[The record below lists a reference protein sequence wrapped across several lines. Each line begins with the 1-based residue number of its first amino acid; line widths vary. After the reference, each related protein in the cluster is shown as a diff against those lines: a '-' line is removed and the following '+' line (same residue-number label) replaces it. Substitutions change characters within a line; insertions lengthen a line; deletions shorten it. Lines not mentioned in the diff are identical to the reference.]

1 MANWFKLYETDL
13 DETRMRFAL
22 TKLPEV
28 WPVWTAI
35 LMECCKHRDANIP
48 WGASDQE
55 LFGFA
60 DRLKISI
67 PKVNEA
73 INILCSIEYVKKSNG
88 HLNVLKWNE
97 KQDDYLARKSRGY
110 WDKRKKSQC
119 FTVKHEKKSDSHI
132 EERRGEEKREEE
144 NKEPS
149 NSAGAGDGVFQ
160 TFIKNWSENFEK
172 AHKVKYQF
180 DGGRDGKAVKELL
193 RMGILPIDLLE
204 IAKKAWVSPLT
215 PFLRGR
221 ILTIH
226 GFRENINQIQTG
238 LKNGN
243 STQSLN
249 PAADRRNAGTF
260 GGTDYGKAAAR
271 RLAEQDEKYKAYGMG
286 EGEDANAASPPATTR
301 LNPKTE

>member
-35 LMECCKHRDANIP
+35 LMECCKHRDANIR

-119 FTVKHEKKSDSHI
+119 FTVKHEKKSVSHI
-132 EERRGEEKREEE
+132 EERRGEEKREE
-144 NKEPS
+144 KSTPS
-149 NSAGAGDGVFQ
+149 ERSRVSTYDHLKSALEGLFKRTGH
-160 TFIKNWSENFEK
+160 WSSYEEQ
-172 AHKVKYQF
+172 ALH
-180 DGGRDGKAVKELL
+180 
-193 RMGILPIDLLE
+193 
-204 IAKKAWVSPLT
+204 
-215 PFLRGR
+215 
-221 ILTIH
+221 
-226 GFRENINQIQTG
+226 NISKRPEAISEMAEVV
-238 LKNGN
+238 LWR
-243 STQSLN
+243 QSL
-249 PAADRRNAGTF
+249 PPKEARFFPQSVTSTVGQWEKWVDTAKTQKAL
-260 GGTDYGKAAAR
+260 KAAVAT
-271 RLAEQDEKYKAYGMG
+271 E
-286 EGEDANAASPPATTR
+286 EDVTW
-301 LNPKTE
+301 